1 MDIYRD
7 RIKPLFDE
15 SGLSLKEIASLIG
28 VPVKYI
34 YNWNNGITSYK
45 NYLYQIAYAFHIS
58 VEYLKG
64 ETDEKSPPQVADG
77 LTDMERRFIELFRL
91 LPASSQDSL
100 LRRVE
105 AAVQNLQA
113 LDAPLE

>member
-1 MDIYRD
+1 MDIYKD
-7 RIKPLFDE
+7 RIKPLFDA

-34 YNWNNGITSYK
+34 YNWNNGVGSYK
-45 NYLYQIAYAFHIS
+45 NYLHQIASAFHVS

-64 ETDEKSPPQVADG
+64 ETDDKSPSKVEDG
-77 LTDMERRFIELFRL
+77 LTDTERRFIELFRL
-91 LPASSQDSL
+91 LPATSQDSL

-105 AAVQNLQA
+105 AAVQSLQS